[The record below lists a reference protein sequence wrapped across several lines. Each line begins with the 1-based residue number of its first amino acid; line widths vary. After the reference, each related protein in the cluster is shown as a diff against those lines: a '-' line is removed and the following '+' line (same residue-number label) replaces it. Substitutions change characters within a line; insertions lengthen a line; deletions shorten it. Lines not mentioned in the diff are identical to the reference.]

1 MPALNV
7 WETYM
12 TNPTMPPS
20 VMRAGDSDG
29 GIVWNIL
36 GQTYRPV
43 QWCEASFAFDTLFPP
58 GTFVPPHI
66 HPGQDE
72 FIRVLE
78 GKFELML
85 GHGSDTAEA
94 GDLIR
99 LPRGIPHGI
108 FNRSDVPVR
117 ALFWVAP
124 SLRLYE
130 LFSQIHNVAD
140 PAEVVRLAGLHGVD
154 FLPPPG

>member
-1 MPALNV
+1 VGTPSMPA
-7 WETYM
+7 
-12 TNPTMPPS
+12 S
-20 VMRAGDSDG
+20 VMRAGRSDG
-29 GIVWNIL
+29 DVVWNIL

-43 QWCEASFAFDTLFPP
+43 QWTASSFAFDTLFPP

-66 HPGQDE
+66 HPTQDE

-78 GKFELML
+78 GDFELVL
-85 GHGSDTAEA
+85 GGGVDTATA

-108 FNRSDVPVR
+108 FNKSNAPVR

-124 SLRLYE
+124 ALRLYE

-140 PAEVVRLAGLHGVD
+140 PAEVVRLAALHDVA
-154 FLPPPG
+154 FLPPPA